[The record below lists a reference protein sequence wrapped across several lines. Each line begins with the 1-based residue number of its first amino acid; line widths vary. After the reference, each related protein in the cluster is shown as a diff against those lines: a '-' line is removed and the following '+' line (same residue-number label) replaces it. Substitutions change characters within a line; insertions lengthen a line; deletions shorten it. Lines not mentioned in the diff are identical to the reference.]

1 MNVSCAIKTAKR
13 SPLSRSTSGR
23 SDTSENRRYELYS
36 HLRIAISSGCTLRST
51 SGRFDT
57 SKKEYPNTLL
67 WLLGDPSRVDIS
79 SCTRSR
85 GAQAYPWHTERG
97 RFQRLGGMIAD
108 NHISVNHIASQ
119 PPDLGMRH
127 NTPWQVC
134 IFTVAS
140 SLTRCGAYI
149 LLQEDVYPKTWSQH
163 HRCMR
168 LSVKQE
174 SLTGKP
180 AAD

>member
-67 WLLGDPSRVDIS
+67 WLLGYPSRVDIS

-108 NHISVNHIASQ
+108 NHKKYHVSQ
-119 PPDLGMRH
+119 FCAVIVERYGKRYRKRYNSTGFAP
-127 NTPWQVC
+127 
-134 IFTVAS
+134 
-140 SLTRCGAYI
+140 GA
-149 LLQEDVYPKTWSQH
+149 
-163 HRCMR
+163 M
-168 LSVKQE
+168 
-174 SLTGKP
+174 
-180 AAD
+180 